1 MEKFTFV
8 DGHFQHQE
16 WVCSCGREHTVPIRE
31 IVVKPGA
38 LNDLAGVMD
47 RLDIGKHGLLVAD
60 VNTYDVAGE
69 RVMEL
74 LNNAGYTMKLSLF
87 NTREPIHADEHALGK
102 VLFDFEPGIT
112 AFLLVV
118 GSGSLTDIT
127 RMISS
132 RTGVPFVSV
141 ATAASMDGYASP
153 VAPLVIGG
161 IKTTIPAS
169 IPIAIVADVD
179 VLCKAPYEMT
189 VAGFGDLLG
198 KYNSRTDWRLA
209 NLVTGEY
216 HCQQVEDLVS
226 DIVDDCVKQAEQIR
240 KQTPAAIEELTK
252 GLILAGVGM
261 LAIGTS
267 RPASG
272 AEHSLSHYWEIM
284 SLLKD
289 RPAHFHGTKVGIS
302 TAIMAKV
309 YKKFFA
315 CDPKSIDLDDVKRR
329 KVSIEAWQQQIRD
342 VFGPAAERVI
352 AMQTPFFLDWE
363 AQKQVIGTIQAKWE
377 EIQAL
382 QALEL
387 SYEKVAE
394 ILKTVGAPVDPQ
406 EIGIDADY
414 LRETIRYAKEVRP
427 QYTVFSVID
436 ALGWLDE
443 LVEEIT
449 AEYA

>member
-1 MEKFTFV
+1 MEGFTFV

-16 WVCSCGREHTVPIRE
+16 WHCSCGREHTVPIRE

-38 LNDLAGVMD
+38 LNDLTGVMD
-47 RLDIGKHGLLVAD
+47 RLDIGTHGLLVAD
-60 VNTYDVAGE
+60 GNTYDVAGE
-69 RVMEL
+69 RVMDL
-74 LNNAGYTMKLSLF
+74 LSKAGYTLKLCLF
-87 NTREPIHADEHALGK
+87 DTREPLHADEHALGK
-102 VLFDFEPGIT
+102 VLFDFEPGKT

-127 RMISS
+127 RTISS
-132 RTGVPFVSV
+132 RTGAPFVSV
-141 ATAASMDGYASP
+141 ATAPSMDGYASP

-161 IKTTIPAS
+161 LKTTIPAA
-169 IPIAIVADVD
+169 IPIAIIADVD
-179 VLCKAPYEMT
+179 VLRTAPYDMT

-198 KYNSRTDWRLA
+198 KYNSRADWRLA
-209 NLVTGEY
+209 SIVTGEY
-216 HCQQVEDLVS
+216 HCREVEELVS
-226 DIVDDCVKQAEQIR
+226 QTVDDCVKLADGIR
-240 KQTPAAIEELTK
+240 QQTPEALEGLAK

-272 AEHSLSHYWEIM
+272 AEHSVSHYWEIM
-284 SLLKD
+284 ALLKD
-289 RPAHFHGTKVGIS
+289 RPAHFHGTKVGIG
-302 TAIMAKV
+302 TAIMAKI

-315 CDPKSIDLDDVKRR
+315 SDPSRVDLDDVKRR
-329 KVSIEAWQQQIRD
+329 KVSPDAWKQEIRS
-342 VFGPAAERVI
+342 VFGRAADRII
-352 AMQTPFFLDWE
+352 AIQTPFQMDWE
-363 AQKQVIGTIQAKWE
+363 AQKQVIETVQAKWG

-382 QALEL
+382 QPLALP
-387 SYEKVAE
+387 YERVAE
-394 ILKTVGAPVDPQ
+394 ILKSIDAPVDAQ
-406 EIGIDADY
+406 DIGIDLGY

-443 LVEEIT
+443 FVDDIV